1 MTQFD
6 TQEKDVLLATAI
18 ASGATASA
26 AAKQLELSRS
36 TVERR
41 LAEPQFRRLVADL
54 RGEMVASALGRM
66 ADNLTRAAES
76 VAALLDAPEPHLRL
90 RAARALFTF
99 SLRLRDAV
107 DLDQRLRDL
116 EDELARKQGT
126 TP

>member
-1 MTQFD
+1 MTHFD

-26 AAKQLELSRS
+26 AAQQLELSRS

-41 LAEPQFRRLVADL
+41 MAEPQFRRLVADL

-99 SLRLRDAV
+99 SLRMRDAV
-107 DLDQRLRDL
+107 DLDQRVRDL
-116 EDELARKQGT
+116 EDELARKQGVM
-126 TP
+126 P